1 MFYLVLDPGDKNQ
14 ENGGFNLTEG
24 QQNTH
29 NSNKNGR
36 AWTLLIIFL
45 LDMKIDSLNRICC
58 FSFCVVSALS
68 LNTLDAHKR
77 NATLSN
83 AYVILII
90 SNFT

>member
-1 MFYLVLDPGDKNQ
+1 MCFIFFLDPGDKNQ

-36 AWTLLIIFL
+36 AWTLLILFL
-45 LDMKIDSLNRICC
+45 LDIKIDSLNGICC
-58 FSFCVVSALS
+58 FSFCVVRALS

-77 NATLSN
+77 NATL
-83 AYVILII
+83 
-90 SNFT
+90 